1 MKAGKDNDDD
11 DDGSGLLMLINCY
24 QWLLMVING

>member
-24 QWLLMVING
+24 QWLLML